1 MGILNSLRYCLRQ
14 TLLSI
19 VRNFWLATAS
29 AAMIT
34 VSLLILGSFGL
45 IALNAGQFLQQVES
59 EIEINVF
66 LQDVAPVNDLG
77 REIRA
82 LTGVERVTY
91 VSKEQALEE
100 MRESL
105 GERRDILTGLEND
118 NPLPAS
124 YRVRTS
130 NAEVVPAVARA
141 IEKMHG
147 VDKVRYGQGYVEKL
161 ILITRWVNVAALFA
175 AGLLALAAIFLI
187 MTTIRMSVMARR
199 DEVEIMKYMG
209 ASNWFVRFPFLLEGM
224 AVGYLGSK
232 VAVLILGFGYYYL
245 LLQVDQ
251 VSLFFVQLV
260 TDQQTLG
267 MLFGALF
274 ALGVLIGGLA
284 GSISIR
290 KFLRV

>member
-1 MGILNSLRYCLRQ
+1 H
-14 TLLSI
+14 
-19 VRNFWLATAS
+19 
-29 AAMIT
+29 
-34 VSLLILGSFGL
+34 
-45 IALNAGQFLQQVES
+45 
-59 EIEINVF
+59 
-66 LQDVAPVNDLG
+66 
-77 REIRA
+77 
-82 LTGVERVTY
+82 
-91 VSKEQALEE
+91 
-100 MRESL
+100 
-105 GERRDILTGLEND
+105 D
-118 NPLPAS
+118 NPLPAR

-130 NAEVVPAVARA
+130 HAEVVPAVARA

-274 ALGVLIGGLA
+274 VLGVLIGGLA

>member
-1 MGILNSLRYCLRQ
+1 MGFLNSLRYCLRQ
-14 TLLSI
+14 TVLSI
-19 VRNFWLATAS
+19 ARNFWLATAS

-66 LQDVAPVNDLG
+66 LEDVAPVNDLG
-77 REIRA
+77 RDMRA
-82 LTGVERVTY
+82 LPGVERVTY

-100 MRESL
+100 MRDSL
-105 GERRDILTGLEND
+105 GERRDILTGLEDD

-130 NAEVVPAVARA
+130 HAEAVPAVARA
-141 IEKMHG
+141 IEEMRG

-175 AGLLALAAIFLI
+175 AGLLAMAAIFLI

-224 AVGYLGSK
+224 VVGYFGSK
-232 VAVLILGFGYYYL
+232 IAVLILGFGYYYL

>member
-1 MGILNSLRYCLRQ
+1 MGFLNSLRYCLRQ

-274 ALGVLIGGLA
+274 VLGVLIGGLA

>member
-1 MGILNSLRYCLRQ
+1 MGFLNSLRYCLRQ

-82 LTGVERVTY
+82 LTDVERVTY

>member
-274 ALGVLIGGLA
+274 VLGVLIGGLA